1 MSEKNPS
8 YYKMKAK
15 IRKVNIIL
23 LFLFVALLIIGVFLG
38 EVETVIQKATMICL
52 SCIGIG

>member
-8 YYKMKAK
+8 YHKTKAK

-38 EVETVIQKATMICL
+38 EVGTVIQKATAICL